1 MLLYRLWL
9 RIAAWFGKEPNG
21 EWKEVNRFARISQ
34 RHEACF
40 VMVHQLAY
48 LIGGRGIKPID
59 VYHPR
64 RNRWYQRTGPPI
76 ELHHM
81 QCVAVPS
88 DNQIYIV
95 SAWTGPYPMEQNVE
109 SIYVSTVF
117 HVATV

>member
-1 MLLYRLWL
+1 MFFYRIWIRL
-9 RIAAWFGKEPNG
+9 AALFGEEPNG
-21 EWKEVNRFARISQ
+21 RWKEVNKYARISK

-40 VMVHQLAY
+40 VMVNEFAY
-48 LIGGRGIKPID
+48 LIGGRGLKRID
-59 VYHPR
+59 VYDPR
-64 RNRWYQRTGPPI
+64 RNRWHQKTGPPI

-109 SIYVSTVF
+109 FIYVSSYS
-117 HVATV
+117 